1 MNNMIELWIT
11 LKLEAEGK
19 EPLFKKLYKI
29 EELKEFDKE
38 MDKAVVAA
46 QQFHGLGWEAV
57 TLIARIYDE
66 NENYVSVDRI
76 DVYPVQIDYA
86 LRKIIAMEEMFPTPK

>member
-76 DVYPVQIDYA
+76 DVYPVQVDYA
-86 LRKIIAMEEMFPTPK
+86 LRKIIAQEEMFPTSK